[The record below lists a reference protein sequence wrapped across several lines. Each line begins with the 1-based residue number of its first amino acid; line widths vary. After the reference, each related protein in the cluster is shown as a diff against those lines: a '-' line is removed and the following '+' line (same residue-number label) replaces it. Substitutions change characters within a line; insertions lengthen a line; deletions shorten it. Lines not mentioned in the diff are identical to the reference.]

1 MKSPLATLALGVLA
15 AATAPLHSAAQQTI
29 QFVNDDAPTT
39 KDSDVWVLFAGNPA
53 NVTAG
58 GSTISGLRNLAI
70 PTCAVSTAQS
80 AGATTVVSA
89 LLTSPT
95 FTVPA
100 APFPIQFISGA
111 NAGQV
116 VQVTAYD
123 ATTGTLTTAA
133 IPNAQ
138 TAGDQFIVGAYSQKL
153 SSFPTAGTFTSPLS
167 GQTQNIY
174 AVTAATLDSAVVYVS
189 KAPLTYC
196 ASAPAIATSA
206 VTYQTVELTTG
217 TGGGA
222 TTSDLTAID
231 YFGLPLQIE
240 SINLCSQAT
249 THRRTFYFSRDTI
262 VTGLKAVGAAKNSAG
277 GLYLGPGQVAAANQ
291 GNPSPFPS
299 FKSYLHAL
307 AKAGTSFSIAGA
319 QNFGAPNPAMV
330 YGIGLGGG
338 YQSTY
343 NYSAVITEPTAGNFL
358 ATLTPQNTG
367 NSLTNAPS
375 FYPSVSNIT
384 SITVNLSAAGK
395 NGGGFDQTIYG
406 AVLNA
411 SSFAIN
417 LQSSAPSLL
426 PALPATGFAVTAG
439 TSATSFVCSSLASLN
454 FVAPFSV
461 TFTGGANNGTT
472 VTAVA
477 IDAAGNLTVSPAL
490 ANTPAAGDPFTVA
503 VSSATLFTQLYTNS
517 VFSWAV
523 ADLLAGLNFGFV
535 GSPVA
540 GNSSAAW
547 YGGFPQQFP
556 YGSARG
562 TPDDG
567 FYNPWAAFLYNAS
580 DAYAFAFSD
589 RVAPSPLMGTQPPA
603 EALRITLLPSSQI
616 DAPLVTATSIT
627 DSEIDLSWPALTGVT
642 YAVTTQPAIP
652 ASQITITGGTAQL
665 TGLNAATP
673 YLVSVQGT
681 NGNQSSLTLPALF
694 TTTGSV
700 SVVTGTI
707 PFGFSFTWAGTS
719 PLPSN
724 YQVVLNGTTVPL
736 SAGVS
741 TSNTNVTAQPGN
753 NFFVLQFQDTN
764 NGNATVYTALVQ
776 VNLGVTAFNPNG
788 QPTAFALI
796 GNPIVYGSSGQIS
809 VAPAGP
815 YTITYNANGTSSPLV
830 LGIDF
835 MPTVRKAYAPVTLPA
850 QP

>member
-1 MKSPLATLALGVLA
+1 MKSPFATLALCALTVSLS
-15 AATAPLHSAAQQTI
+15 PLDSRAQQTI
-29 QFVNDDAPTT
+29 QIVNDDAPTT

-53 NVTAG
+53 NVTAK

-80 AGATTVVSA
+80 AGATTVVA
-89 LLTSPT
+89 KLLKSPS

-100 APFPIQFISGA
+100 APFPIQFVSGA

-116 VQVTAYD
+116 VQVTDYNS
-123 ATTGTLTTAA
+123 TSGTLTTAA

-138 TAGDQFIVGAYSQKL
+138 AKGDQFIVGAYSQKL
-153 SSFPTAGTFTSPLS
+153 SSLPTAGTVTSPLS
-167 GQTQNIY
+167 GKTQKIY
-174 AVTAATLDSAVVYVS
+174 AVTATTLDSAVVYVS
-189 KAPLTYC
+189 KAPLAYGV
-196 ASAPAIATSA
+196 SAPAIATSA
-206 VTYQTVELTTG
+206 VAYQTVELTTG

-240 SINLCSQAT
+240 SVNLASKAT
-249 THRRTFYFSRDTI
+249 THRRTFYFSRGTI
-262 VTGLKAVGAAKNSAG
+262 VSGLKQIGAQKNSAG
-277 GLYLGPGQVAAANQ
+277 GLYLGPGQVAAANK

-299 FKSYLHAL
+299 FKGYLHAL
-307 AKAGTSFSIAGA
+307 AKAGTSFTIAGT

-343 NYSAVITEPTAGNFL
+343 NYSVVITEPTAGSFV
-358 ATLTPQNTG
+358 ATLTPQATG
-367 NSLTNAPS
+367 NSLTGAPS

-384 SITVNLSAAGK
+384 SITVNLPAAGA

-417 LQSSAPSLL
+417 VQSGTPSPL
-426 PALPATGFAVTAG
+426 PALPATGFAVQSG
-439 TSATSFVCSSLASLN
+439 TSTTSFVCPGLANLN

-477 IDAAGNLTVSPAL
+477 MDSTGNVTVSPAL
-490 ANTPAAGDPFTVA
+490 ANTPAANDPFTVA
-503 VSSATLFTQLYTNS
+503 VSSANLFTQLYTNS

-523 ADLLAGLNFGFV
+523 ADLLAGLDFGFV

-540 GNSSAAW
+540 GNSSASW
-547 YGGFPQQFP
+547 YGSFPQQFP

-562 TPDDG
+562 ATHDG

-589 RVAPSPLMGTQPPA
+589 RVAPSPLMSTNPA
-603 EALRITLLPSSQI
+603 TEAFRITLLPTSQI
-616 DAPLVTATSIT
+616 DAPLVTATNIT
-627 DSEIDLSWPALTGVT
+627 GSEIDLAWTALPGVT
-642 YAVTTQPAIP
+642 YSVTTQPAIA
-652 ASQITITGGTAQL
+652 ASQVSISGGTAKL

-673 YLVSVQGT
+673 YLVSVQGAKGSQT
-681 NGNQSSLTLPALF
+681 SLALPALF

-700 SVVTGTI
+700 AAVTGTI

-719 PLPSN
+719 ALPSN

-736 SAGVS
+736 SGGVS
-741 TSNTNVTAQPGN
+741 TSNVNVTAQPGTN
-753 NFFVLQFQDTN
+753 LFVLQIQDTN
-764 NGNATVYTALVQ
+764 NQNATVYSAVVQ
-776 VNLGVTAFNPNG
+776 VDVAAASGAS
-788 QPTAFALI
+788 PTTFSL
-796 GNPIVYGSSGQIS
+796 PDTPVVYGSSGQIS

-815 YTITYNANGTSSPLV
+815 YTITYNANGPSSPLV

-835 MPTVRKAYAPVTLPA
+835 MPAVRKAYAPVALPKHK
-850 QP
+850 

>member
-1 MKSPLATLALGVLA
+1 MKRSPFAMLALCALA
-15 AATAPLHSAAQQTI
+15 GAFAPFESNAQQTI
-29 QFVNDDAPTT
+29 QLVNDDAPTT

-58 GSTISGLRNLAI
+58 GATISGLRNLAI
-70 PTCAVSTAQS
+70 PTCAVSTAQT

-100 APFPIQFISGA
+100 APFPIQFVSGA

-116 VQVTAYD
+116 VQVTSYD
-123 ATTGTLTTAA
+123 ATSGTLTTAA

-138 TAGDQFIVGAYSQKL
+138 TAGDQFIVGAYSQPL
-153 SSFPTAGTFTSPLS
+153 SSLPTAGTLTSPLS
-167 GQTQNIY
+167 GQTQNVY

-206 VTYQTVELTTG
+206 VAYQTVELTTG

-240 SINLCSQAT
+240 SINLGSQAT

-262 VTGLKAVGAAKNSAG
+262 VAGLQAVGAQKNSAG

-291 GNPSPFPS
+291 GNPTPFPS
-299 FKSYLHAL
+299 FKSYLHTL
-307 AKAGTSFSIAGA
+307 AKAGTSFTIAGA
-319 QNFGAPNPAMV
+319 QNFGAPNPAIV

-343 NYSAVITEPTAGNFL
+343 NYSAVITEPTTGNFV
-358 ATLTPQNTG
+358 ATLTPQATG
-367 NSLTNAPS
+367 NSLTNAPA
-375 FYPSVSNIT
+375 FYPSVSNIA
-384 SITVNLSAAGK
+384 SITVNLPAAGK

-417 LQSSAPSLL
+417 LQPGAPPLL
-426 PALPATGFAVTAG
+426 PALPVTGFAVTAG
-439 TSATSFVCSSLASLN
+439 TSTTSFVCSNLASLN

-461 TFTGGANNGTT
+461 TFTGGTNQGTT

-477 IDAAGNLTVSPAL
+477 IDAAGNVTVSPAL
-490 ANTPAAGDPFTVA
+490 TNTPAAGDPFTVA
-503 VSSATLFTQLYTNS
+503 VSPANLFTQLYTNS

-523 ADLLAGLNFGFV
+523 ADLLAGLDFGFV
-535 GSPVA
+535 GSSVA

-589 RVAPSPLMGTQPPA
+589 RVAPSPLMSTQPAA

-616 DAPLVTATSIT
+616 DAPLVTATAIT
-627 DSEIDLSWPALTGVT
+627 DSGIDLTWTALNGVT
-642 YAVTTQPAIP
+642 YTVATQPAI
-652 ASQITITGGTAQL
+652 ASSQITVNGGTAQL

-681 NGNQSSLTLPALF
+681 NGSQSSLILPATF
-694 TTTGSV
+694 TTTGTV
-700 SVVTGTI
+700 PAITGTI
-707 PFGFSFTWAGTS
+707 PFGFSFTWVGTS
-719 PLPSN
+719 ALPSN
-724 YQVVLNGTTVPL
+724 YQIVLNGTVVPL
-736 SAGVS
+736 NSNGAS
-741 TSNTNVTAQPGN
+741 TNNLNVTAQSGTN
-753 NFFVLQFQDTN
+753 LFVLQIQDTN
-764 NGNATVYTALVQ
+764 NQNATVYSAVVQ
-776 VNLGVTAFNPNG
+776 VDIAPVSGSK
-788 QPTAFALI
+788 PTSFSLADA
-796 GNPIVYGSSGQIS
+796 PVVYGSSGQIS
-809 VAPAGP
+809 AAPAGP
-815 YTITYNANGTSSPLV
+815 YTITYNANGPSSPLV
-830 LGIDF
+830 ISIDF
-835 MPTVRKAYAPVTLPA
+835 APAVRKASAPVTLPKKN
-850 QP
+850 